1 MAIPVGNGWNFFV
14 FFVLFW
20 FFFSFFFSVSVKDF
34 PATPLLSGVFAHR
47 VFCVYFLRSEGVV
60 EMRRFWLVDTGEYL
74 TNLQWRRS
82 H

>member
-1 MAIPVGNGWNFFV
+1 MEFLCFLC
-14 FFVLFW
+14 FVLFFFP
-20 FFFSFFFSVSVKDF
+20 FFFFVSVKVF
-34 PATPLLSGVFAHR
+34 PATSLLSGVFVHR